1 MATGVRVAIT
11 LACTECKR
19 RNYQSQKSK
28 RNTPDRFEASK
39 YCRWCGRHPGHR
51 ETRSLAR
58 PSRTRRKRSDFQA
71 PAQPERART
80 RQRQVKPTGQ
90 PKSQTGQKRERRG
103 GFRAFV
109 GECWAELR
117 KVDWPGRQQ
126 LISATIVVI
135 IAVAITG
142 AYLFVTDWAVQRFVR
157 DVLLNL

>member
-1 MATGVRVAIT
+1 V
-11 LACTECKR
+11 
-19 RNYQSQKSK
+19 
-28 RNTPDRFEASK
+28 
-39 YCRWCGRHPGHR
+39 
-51 ETRSLAR
+51 AR

-71 PAQPERART
+71 PAQPERSRA
-80 RQRQVKPTGQ
+80 RQRQVKPAGQ
-90 PKSQTGQKRERRG
+90 PKSQTGQKREKRG

-126 LISATIVVI
+126 LVSATIVVI

-142 AYLFVTDWAVQRFVR
+142 AFLFVADWVSQRFVS

>member
-1 MATGVRVAIT
+1 MA
-11 LACTECKR
+11 
-19 RNYQSQKSK
+19 
-28 RNTPDRFEASK
+28 
-39 YCRWCGRHPGHR
+39 
-51 ETRSLAR
+51 RS
-58 PSRTRRKRSDFQA
+58 SRTRRSDYQA
-71 PAQPERART
+71 PAKPERSRA

-103 GFRAFV
+103 GLRAFI

-126 LISATIVVI
+126 LVSATIVVI

-142 AYLFVTDWAVQRFVR
+142 AYLFAADWVFQRFVR

>member
-1 MATGVRVAIT
+1 M
-11 LACTECKR
+11 
-19 RNYQSQKSK
+19 
-28 RNTPDRFEASK
+28 
-39 YCRWCGRHPGHR
+39 
-51 ETRSLAR
+51 AR

-90 PKSQTGQKRERRG
+90 PKCQTGQKRERRG

-142 AYLFVTDWAVQRFVR
+142 AYLFAADWVFQRFVR

>member
-1 MATGVRVAIT
+1 
-11 LACTECKR
+11 
-19 RNYQSQKSK
+19 
-28 RNTPDRFEASK
+28 
-39 YCRWCGRHPGHR
+39 
-51 ETRSLAR
+51 LAR

-71 PAQPERART
+71 PAQPERSRA
-80 RQRQVKPTGQ
+80 RQRQVKPSGQ

-126 LISATIVVI
+126 LVSATIVVI

-142 AYLFVTDWAVQRFVR
+142 AYLFVADWVFQRFVR

>member
-1 MATGVRVAIT
+1 V
-11 LACTECKR
+11 
-19 RNYQSQKSK
+19 
-28 RNTPDRFEASK
+28 
-39 YCRWCGRHPGHR
+39 
-51 ETRSLAR
+51 AR

-71 PAQPERART
+71 PAQPERSRS
-80 RQRQVKPTGQ
+80 RQRQVKPAGQ
-90 PKSQTGQKRERRG
+90 PKSQTGQKREKRG

-126 LISATIVVI
+126 LISATVVVI